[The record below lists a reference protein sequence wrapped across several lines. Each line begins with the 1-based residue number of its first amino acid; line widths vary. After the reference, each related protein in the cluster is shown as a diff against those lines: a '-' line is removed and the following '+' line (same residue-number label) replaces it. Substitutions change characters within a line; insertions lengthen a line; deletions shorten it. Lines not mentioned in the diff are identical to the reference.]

1 MQERVRIINNTIQV
15 NEDNGNQRVLVVS
28 NKTRLASIVT
38 QVDLDRCINF
48 IEKLRQD
55 RFNKVKDRSL

>member
-15 NEDNGNQRVLVVS
+15 NGDNGNH
-28 NKTRLASIVT
+28 NKTRLASKVT

-55 RFNKVKDRSL
+55 RFNKVKDR